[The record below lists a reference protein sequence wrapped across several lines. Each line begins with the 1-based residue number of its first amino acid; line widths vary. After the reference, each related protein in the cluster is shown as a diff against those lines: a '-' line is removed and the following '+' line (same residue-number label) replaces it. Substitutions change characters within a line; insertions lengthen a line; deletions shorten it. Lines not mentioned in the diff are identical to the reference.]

1 MKKVIAIA
9 AMSLLFL
16 AGCDCDEYRKHKL
29 IDGGTIEAPEGAIV
43 KALIKMPDGSLE
55 KVNAK
60 RWRQYN
66 TSISIDTDDR
76 EFLTG
81 MNNVVMIFYKTQKK
95 DGK

>member
-9 AMSLLFL
+9 AMSLLL
-16 AGCDCDEYRKHKL
+16 AGCDCDKYRKHQL

-81 MNNVVMIFYKTQKK
+81 VNNVVMIFNKPQKK
-95 DGK
+95 ESK